1 MFKFGFGKE
10 NITPGLGTSMMGQVE
25 QIPCQGF
32 YTNLFARS
40 IYISDKKNE
49 IIFIT
54 CDLLCLEKET
64 ADFLRTEISKKT
76 GVSFNNIVI
85 HTTHT
90 HAGPAV
96 ADIFNVKK
104 ETGQTTQKIFE
115 KIILAGEESC
125 KNIFFGNLFYA
136 REYMELS
143 FNRRYIMKNGRVEL
157 HPFKDSPELFEPE
170 GPNDPWLNILVIKD
184 INNKIQGIITNY
196 PCHLTS
202 LERYNSKISADF
214 PAYAEMELQKRFR
227 DNKLILFY
235 FNGACGNLCPV
246 NIQNKDSKEL
256 GNKHSIKM
264 GKIFS
269 KKILKAIENLKEF
282 GKNDKISLLYEEIKI
297 PIRKITDK
305 MVRKAKETLEFYKDF
320 KFQQF
325 KLSEYGTESY
335 MCNDIISAD
344 ALIKSDY
351 WKYII
356 ANELLNLYKRYKN
369 NNTVDIPL
377 TAIRIGKVLILTV
390 PAELFI
396 EYGLELRKKLTGIFK
411 EIFLFELSNGW
422 VGYIP
427 TKKAFSAKEGG
438 YEVQFLNSSKLVEN
452 AGEIIVEKLFKLAN
466 NLIKN

>member
-1 MFKFGFGKE
+1 
-10 NITPGLGTSMMGQVE
+10 
-25 QIPCQGF
+25 
-32 YTNLFARS
+32 
-40 IYISDKKNE
+40 
-49 IIFIT
+49 
-54 CDLLCLEKET
+54 
-64 ADFLRTEISKKT
+64 
-76 GVSFNNIVI
+76 
-85 HTTHT
+85 
-90 HAGPAV
+90 
-96 ADIFNVKK
+96 
-104 ETGQTTQKIFE
+104 
-115 KIILAGEESC
+115 
-125 KNIFFGNLFYA
+125 
-136 REYMELS
+136 
-143 FNRRYIMKNGRVEL
+143 
-157 HPFKDSPELFEPE
+157 
-170 GPNDPWLNILVIKD
+170 
-184 INNKIQGIITNY
+184 
-196 PCHLTS
+196 
-202 LERYNSKISADF
+202 
-214 PAYAEMELQKRFR
+214 
-227 DNKLILFY
+227 
-235 FNGACGNLCPV
+235 
-246 NIQNKDSKEL
+246 IQNKDSKEL

-369 NNTVDIPL
+369 NKTVDIPL